1 MKPKKQALTRCDDLF
16 RMRLEQMLD
25 QHHALYQLAE
35 KIDWSVVEEQFDQLY
50 SEAGRPAIAIRL
62 MVGPHYLKH
71 TFNESDETVVARWVE
86 NPYWQYFCGEEYCRH
101 ELPIDPSQ
109 MTRFRKRIGEAGC
122 EFMLSVTVVA
132 GISTQ
137 TVSQT
142 SLTVVN
148 VDSTVQE
155 KAIR

>member
-1 MKPKKQALTRCDDLF
+1 
-16 RMRLEQMLD
+16 MLD

-62 MVGPHYLKH
+62 MVGLHYLKH

-86 NPYWQYFCGEEYCRH
+86 NPYWQYFCGEEYFRH

-109 MTRFRKRIGEAGC
+109 MTRFRKRIGKAGC
-122 EFMLSVTVVA
+122 EFMLSLTVVA
-132 GISTQ
+132 GIRSQ
-137 TVSQT
+137 TV
-142 SLTVVN
+142 
-148 VDSTVQE
+148 
-155 KAIR
+155 